1 MHDVLLIGRFENAN
15 FLTVVFVMDVAQ
27 EERNT
32 MTGGEFFTWDL
43 VEVPKKDEE
52 FVDLVT
58 IKSAYGIF
66 SPISCFLHNSVTIV
80 TFQN

>member
-1 MHDVLLIGRFENAN
+1 MHDVLLIGCFENAN

-43 VEVPKKDEE
+43 VEVPKIDEE
-52 FVDLVT
+52 FVDV
-58 IKSAYGIF
+58 
-66 SPISCFLHNSVTIV
+66 CHSVV
-80 TFQN
+80 SLR